1 MFRVRGAAILDVM
14 TTPSDSRSAVLTGLT
29 RLSDDVSDLSAR
41 LTRIG
46 TDVDALTALLRTD
59 ASPTATNLATPPLIA
74 PAQSPFAPG
83 FQAPGPAAFQ
93 APDPAGFQAP
103 SPAGFQPGSG
113 GVPIPGTAFHGSPT
127 GAFRPNA
134 TTGFPAG
141 PWAPGN
147 AAPFAGQQPIGPAG
161 HPAAGHVPMTPGPM
175 PRYLAPQHPPAPK
188 VPLSERLSTA
198 FEKGLV
204 GRILAGLG
212 VGVTLIGVVLLLVLA
227 AQAGLLSP
235 GLRVAGGGVLA
246 ATLVGTG
253 LWLSRTPESRAGAV
267 ALCATGIGAAYLDV
281 LAAAVIYHW
290 LPDAAGL
297 VLCGLIGGAGVA
309 LAYRW
314 SSETLGLLVVVPLIV
329 LAPVITGGFTLVT
342 ACFMLALSAVGLL
355 VQIDRDWLGLFCA
368 RMIAA
373 SFALTIALV
382 SAKDDLRSD
391 NATAWLYLA
400 VGLLGFAVAVGGTLL
415 ALRRTDR
422 GAEYALAGMLSLV
435 PFAMASLAAQSV
447 PAAVG
452 TLTCAA
458 VLVILVYAG
467 DTLPGVTLGVR
478 QIWLTTAAVAA
489 YAAVGAITGGHAQSV
504 TVLAIAI
511 VCAVAA
517 PNLDSTGKAVLFLGT
532 AFAAIGALG
541 FLRGDRLGA
550 LIVNEPL
557 TGDRQA
563 WEPVFAIALCA
574 AAIAIG
580 YGYQQLTDQDSART
594 MWFFCGVVSVAAVT
608 DLCVSLGVLID
619 PDAGFRGG
627 HVAATIVWMGTAATL
642 LWYARRG
649 HGPSRALPL
658 TVGLVLVAAAVAK
671 LFLFDL
677 AALDGV
683 FRVIVFIVTGLMIL
697 TLGSV
702 YAKSLT
708 DDRHQPAQ

>member
-1 MFRVRGAAILDVM
+1 MFRVRAVAILDGM

-29 RLSDDVSDLSAR
+29 RLSDDVNDLSAR
-41 LTRIG
+41 LTRMG
-46 TDVDALTALLRTD
+46 TDVDALTALLRAD
-59 ASPTATNLATPPLIA
+59 APPTASNLATPPLMA

-83 FQAPGPAAFQ
+83 FQTPGS
-93 APDPAGFQAP
+93 AGFQ
-103 SPAGFQPGSG
+103 QGSG
-113 GVPIPGTAFHGSPT
+113 GAPMPATAFHGSPT
-127 GAFRPNA
+127 GGFRPNA
-134 TTGFPAG
+134 PTGFPAG
-141 PWAPGN
+141 SWAPG
-147 AAPFAGQQPIGPAG
+147 AGVPGSGAPFAGGRPIGPAG
-161 HPAAGHVPMTPGPM
+161 HPAPGYVPMTPGPL
-175 PRYLAPQHPPAPK
+175 PHYPAPQRPPTPQ
-188 VPLSERLSTA
+188 VPLSERLSAA

-227 AQAGLLSP
+227 AQAGWLSP

-246 ATLVGTG
+246 AALVGTG
-253 LWLSRTPESRAGAV
+253 LWSSRTPESRAGAV
-267 ALCATGIGAAYLDV
+267 ALCATGTGAAYLDV

-309 LAYRW
+309 LAHRW

-355 VQIDRDWLGLFCA
+355 VQIHRDWIGLFCA

-373 SFALTIALV
+373 SFALTIALM
-382 SAKDDLRSD
+382 SAKDDLRAD
-391 NATAWLYLA
+391 NAAAWLYLA

-415 ALRRTDR
+415 ALRRTGR
-422 GAEYALAGMLSLV
+422 GSEYALAAMLSLV
-435 PFAMASLAAQSV
+435 PFAMAALAAQSV
-447 PAAVG
+447 PAAIG
-452 TLTCAA
+452 TLTCAV

-467 DTLPGVTLGVR
+467 DALPGVVLGVR
-478 QIWLTTAAVAA
+478 QIWLTAAAVAA
-489 YAAVGAITGGHAQSV
+489 YSAVGAITGGDARSV
-504 TVLAIAI
+504 SVLAVAI

-517 PNLDSTGKAVLFLGT
+517 PNLRSTGKAVLFIGT

-541 FLRGDRLGA
+541 FLNSDRLGA

-557 TGDRQA
+557 SGDRQG
-563 WEPVFAIALCA
+563 WEPVFAVAVGA

-580 YGYQQLTDQDSART
+580 YGFQRLTDRDSART
-594 MWFFCGVVSVAAVT
+594 MWFCCGVVAVAAVT
-608 DLCVSLGVLID
+608 DLSVSLGVLID
-619 PDAGFRGG
+619 PDAGFRSG
-627 HVAATIVWMGTAATL
+627 HVAATIVWMATAATL
-642 LWYARRG
+642 LWFARRG
-649 HGPSRALPL
+649 HGPSRALIL
-658 TVGLVLVAAAVAK
+658 TAGLVLVAAAVAK

-702 YAKSLT
+702 YARSLT
-708 DDRHQPAQ
+708 DDRYQPAQ